1 MYSEC
6 LLKNP
11 MEKKDK
17 VEIFVFDPKTKMM
30 EKIKKGIKMM
40 SSKKT
45 VSVK

>member
-1 MYSEC
+1 MSSEC

-11 MEKKDK
+11 TEKKDK

-30 EKIKKGIKMM
+30 EKLKKGIKIPN
-40 SSKKT
+40 SKKT